1 MFAFK
6 YIREKLYERI
16 FKPNDKKVKN
26 LIIKMSVVTI
36 ISTANL
42 LFALKWLAPVLFKN
56 IDNGYYDS
64 FSFISM
70 LCGNNP
76 DNTLLHFLN
85 VSQYDAFLSIF
96 LWPGIVVSWLAFFA
110 IYKLTF
116 WMAPLYAFGYS
127 IKEKAA

>member
-1 MFAFK
+1 M
-6 YIREKLYERI
+6 
-16 FKPNDKKVKN
+16 NDNTVKN
-26 LIIKMSVVTI
+26 SIIKMGVFTI
-36 ISTANL
+36 IGAVNL
-42 LFALKWLAPVLFKN
+42 LLALKWLVPVLFKN

-76 DNTLLHFLN
+76 DNTILHFLN
-85 VSQYDAFLSIF
+85 VSQYDTFLSIF

-116 WMAPLYAFGYS
+116 WMVPLYAFGYS